1 MSEEE
6 SSENVAGEEQTED
19 IKLTEDFIKVICDL
33 TQDLIGTFPDIID
46 KTDNPVKEINRL
58 VNSGQDISKVEA
70 VIREIYLYCRGVF
83 PKYFFDILYEH
94 NEIFDKDEPVY
105 LLPNIDFVELWK
117 TDISDSTRATLWK
130 YMQLILFTVVSD
142 IDTGESFGDTAKL
155 FEAINTDEFKTK
167 IEASL
172 HEMEEIFKQKYTE
185 NQDENADKPENDIPM
200 DLPNADDLH
209 EHINKMM
216 GGKIGCLA
224 KEIAEETAEELDID
238 MSDASSV
245 NDVFNKLFKNPTK
258 LMDLVKNVGSKL
270 DTRIKSGEIK
280 ETELLQEATEFV
292 SNMKNMP
299 GMGNLE
305 SLFTKMGVPGMGGMG
320 GKVDMG
326 ALNREMEKNL
336 KNAKMRERMRN
347 KLDKK
352 RSDNLQKETEGS
364 IKEKGINEFGMQE
377 LIYSLGEQA
386 EKSTKDNKPRNRK
399 KKKKKPPCVVEI
411 QPEDTVKNVDIN

>member
-6 SSENVAGEEQTED
+6 SKERVEVEEGED
-19 IKLTEDFIKVICDL
+19 IKITEDFIKVVCDL

-46 KTDNPVKEINRL
+46 KNDNPIKEIHSLIN
-58 VNSGQDISKVEA
+58 NDEISKLEH
-70 VIREIYLYCRGVF
+70 VIKDIYVYCRKTF
-83 PKYFFDILYEH
+83 PKYFFDILYEN

-117 TDISDSTRATLWK
+117 TDISESTRATLWK
-130 YMQLILFTVVSD
+130 YMQLVLFTVVSD
-142 IDTGESFGDTAKL
+142 IDTGDSFGDTAKL
-155 FEAINTDEFKTK
+155 FEAINTDEFKNK

-172 HEMEEIFKQKYTE
+172 HEMEEIFKQKYTDTQE
-185 NQDENADKPENDIPM
+185 NSTEQGEGEIPM

-209 EHINKMM
+209 AHINKMM

-224 KEIAEETAEELDID
+224 KEIAEETAGELDID

-258 LMDLVKNVGSKL
+258 LMDLVKNVGTKL

-305 SLFTKMGVPGMGGMG
+305 SLFSKMGIPGMGGMG

-326 ALNREMEKNL
+326 SLNREMEKNL

-352 RSDNLQKETEGS
+352 REEAVRQETEGT
-364 IKEKGINEFGMQE
+364 IKQKGINDFGMQE

-399 KKKKKPPCVVEI
+399 KKKKKPPGVVEI
-411 QPEDTVKNVDIN
+411 QPGDTVKNVDIN